1 MSEDT
6 SELDEEI
13 KASVSPRAR
22 ASAKVK
28 RTPTEAG
35 AVAPELSEEVRDKLT
50 TIMQELLLKTH
61 ELSFEYST
69 IDCPKL
75 NECPLA
81 QKSRELFKTVKE
93 LNNLVRQATP
103 TPAPP
108 KPQPSAKQE
117 QQPSAE

>member
-1 MSEDT
+1 MSEDA

-22 ASAKVK
+22 ASKVK
-28 RTPTEAG
+28 RTPTEAE
-35 AVAPELSEEVRDKLT
+35 ATAPELSEETRNKLT
-50 TIMQELLLKTH
+50 SIMQELLLKTH

-103 TPAPP
+103 TPTPP